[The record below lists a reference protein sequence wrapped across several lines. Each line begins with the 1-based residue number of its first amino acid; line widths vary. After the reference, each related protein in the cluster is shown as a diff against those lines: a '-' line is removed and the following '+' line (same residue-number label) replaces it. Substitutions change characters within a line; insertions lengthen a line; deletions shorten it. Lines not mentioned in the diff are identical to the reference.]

1 MQGSHFSD
9 EGGMEPLRFHAYRNE
24 EQWSW
29 AIAVVVAAT
38 LRRELEQHQRARL
51 LVSGGS
57 TPAPVFRAL
66 SRAPLDWKHVEI
78 GLVDE
83 RWLLPDDKDSNAHL
97 ARTHLLRNRAA
108 DARLETLTRPGQ
120 GIEEAVATANLHARR
135 RPAIALLGM
144 GDDGHTA
151 SLFPGMRD
159 LALALSSPSP
169 YVAVDATGC
178 PGAGTWAR
186 RISMTPAGLSVAPM
200 RLLLIRGDSKRQ
212 LLERALAGDD
222 PTELPV
228 RIAFQTPGAQL
239 QVHWCP

>member
-1 MQGSHFSD
+1 MPID
-9 EGGMEPLRFHAYRNE
+9 RVPAERRMEPVRFHAYRNE
-24 EQWSW
+24 EQWAW
-29 AIAVVVAAT
+29 AIAVVVAAA
-38 LRRELEQHQRARL
+38 LRRELDQHQRARL

-57 TPAPVFRAL
+57 TPAPMFRAL
-66 SRAPLDWKHVEI
+66 SRAPLDWAQVEI

-83 RWLLPDDKDSNAHL
+83 RWLLPEDKDSNAHL

-108 DARLETLTRPGQ
+108 EARLETLTHPGRS
-120 GIEEAVATANLHARR
+120 IEEAVAVANLHARR
-135 RPAIALLGM
+135 HAAVVLLGM

-151 SLFPGMRD
+151 SLFPHMRD
-159 LALALSSPSP
+159 LELALASPQP
-169 YVAVDATGC
+169 YVAVDASGC
-178 PGAGTWAR
+178 AGAGPWAR
-186 RISMTPAGLSVAPM
+186 RISITPAGLASAPM

-212 LLERALAGDD
+212 VLERALAGDD